1 MTANVMPHKSVDIV
15 IPVYNE
21 EVALPANIPILEN
34 YCTHNLNGYDW
45 RIIIADNASTDR
57 TPEIARS
64 FSKRKNIFSHRIEQK
79 GRGRAL
85 SETWSD
91 SRAAIVS
98 YMDVDLSSNLDFFPS
113 LLVAIENGAD
123 IAIGSRLARGARVI
137 GRTLAREVMSRG
149 YNFLIRLFF
158 DVSFHDAQCGFKAI
172 KRSVFLNVLPKV
184 ENKNWFFDTEL
195 LVISEKMGY
204 KIAEIPISWHDD
216 PSSTVRVAGTA
227 SEDLRGLLRLW
238 RTKTWVRGN
247 TQIHKN
253 TNSQT

>member
-1 MTANVMPHKSVDIV
+1 MPRTSVDIV

-21 EVALPANIPILEN
+21 ELALPANIPILEN
-34 YCTHNLNGYDW
+34 YCTHNLSDYDW

-57 TPEIARS
+57 TGEIATR
-64 FSKRKNIFSHRIEQK
+64 FSKRKNIFYERLEQK

-85 SETWSD
+85 AETWKKSKAD
-91 SRAAIVS
+91 IVS

-123 IAIGSRLARGARVI
+123 IAIGSRLTHGARVI
-137 GRTLAREVMSRG
+137 GRTVAREIMSRG
-149 YNFLIRLFF
+149 YNFLIWLFF
-158 DVSFHDAQCGFKAI
+158 RVSFHDAQCGFKAM
-172 KRSVFLNVLPKV
+172 KRPVFLELLPLV

-195 LVISEKMGY
+195 LVIAEKKGC

-227 SEDLRGLLRLW
+227 TEDLRGLVRLW
-238 RTKTWVRGN
+238 KTKPWMKR
-247 TQIHKN
+247 
-253 TNSQT
+253 

>member
-1 MTANVMPHKSVDIV
+1 MPRTSVDIV

-21 EVALPANIPILEN
+21 EVAVPADIPILEN
-34 YCTHNLNGYDW
+34 YCLHNLSRYNW

-57 TPEIARS
+57 TGEIARA
-64 FSKRKNIFSHRIEQK
+64 FSKRKNIFYRRLEQK

-85 SETWSD
+85 LETWRS
-91 SRAAIVS
+91 SRADVVS

-137 GRTLAREVMSRG
+137 GRTVAREIMSRG
-149 YNFLIRLFF
+149 YNFLIRFF
-158 DVSFHDAQCGFKAI
+158 FSASFRDAQCGFKAI
-172 KRSVFLNVLPKV
+172 RRSVFLKLSPFI

-195 LVISEKMGY
+195 LVLAEKMGY

-227 SEDLRGLLRLW
+227 TEDLMGLVRLW
-238 RTKTWVRGN
+238 KTKPWMSR
-247 TQIHKN
+247 
-253 TNSQT
+253 